1 MSGPHMSRR
10 RYRYISGPEG
20 QLVSEEVHPNYVGSG
35 EPGAARVELML
46 DGHYDG
52 LQATDGTPIDSRTK
66 HREYMHRHG
75 LAMADDFKGA
85 WAKAADRRA
94 DLSTTGGD
102 HAARR
107 ATVERVIHQLERRSH
122 R

>member
-1 MSGPHMSRR
+1 MGIVSRR
-10 RYRYISGPEG
+10 RFRFVTGPDG

-35 EPGAARVELML
+35 EPGVARVELML

-52 LQATDGTPIDSRTK
+52 LRATDGTPIDSRAK

-75 LAMADDFKGA
+75 LAMADDFKGV
-85 WAKAADRRA
+85 WAKADARRA
-94 DLSTTGGD
+94 EFSTTGGD

-107 ATVERVIHQLERRSH
+107 ATVERVIHQLEQRNRR
-122 R
+122 